1 MKIYRIS
8 FIRVKHLSIFLKF
21 YECKSCH
28 VTKIAKK
35 YYTLKISYITYIY
48 YIIYYTVKYP
58 IFTRD
63 ILRTEFYQN
72 LWQTHILHLNGK
84 TRDIYIYI
92 SRLQCRMNV
101 IHKIPAPK
109 ASHKRHCIT
118 RYRTCKCKRVSTFIV
133 DVVLSSIW

>member
-35 YYTLKISYITYIY
+35 YCTLKIP
-48 YIIYYTVKYP
+48 VKYP
-58 IFTRD
+58 IFTPD

-133 DVVLSSIW
+133 DVVLSSI

>member
-35 YYTLKISYITYIY
+35 YYTLKIP
-48 YIIYYTVKYP
+48 VKYP

-72 LWQTHILHLNGK
+72 LWQTHILHLNEK

-133 DVVLSSIW
+133 DVVLSSIS

>member
-35 YYTLKISYITYIY
+35 YYTLKIP
-48 YIIYYTVKYP
+48 VKYP
-58 IFTRD
+58 IFIPD

-133 DVVLSSIW
+133 DVVLSSI

>member
-28 VTKIAKK
+28 VSKIAKK
-35 YYTLKISYITYIY
+35 YYTLKIP
-48 YIIYYTVKYP
+48 VKYP
-58 IFTRD
+58 IFTPD

-133 DVVLSSIW
+133 DVVLSSI

>member
-35 YYTLKISYITYIY
+35 YYTLKIP
-48 YIIYYTVKYP
+48 VKYP
-58 IFTRD
+58 IFTPD

-133 DVVLSSIW
+133 NVVLSSIW

>member
-1 MKIYRIS
+1 M
-8 FIRVKHLSIFLKF
+8 FVKRLSIFLKF
-21 YECKSCH
+21 YKCKSCH
-28 VTKIAKK
+28 VTKITKK
-35 YYTLKISYITYIY
+35 YYTLKIP
-48 YIIYYTVKYP
+48 VKYP

-109 ASHKRHCIT
+109 ASHKRHCIALVNVKELA
-118 RYRTCKCKRVSTFIV
+118 RLLSTSFFLPYDIASNFKAQIKE
-133 DVVLSSIW
+133 LIK